1 MPALDPCGTDDLRE
15 RVIAFPH
22 FDRRRGKEKA
32 ETVVRFYDRRVLI
45 VRKDDMTRSRR
56 ENLLRLAVWA
66 GASLALVA
74 CRHAPSPPSL
84 ASGQSAFTFIEA
96 PSPTESARQGEMTTG
111 PRQPVDVLVA
121 AEPILPLATPE
132 YPAAALGRQRV
143 PALIGVR
150 ITVDERGWV
159 TDVAPSQK
167 ALTMPGPFVA
177 EFQAA
182 VQTAVAQWH
191 FRPAEKRHLVPGRGG
206 PMKEDYWVVTR
217 AEKTE
222 AVFDV
227 AFTFT
232 ASGDV
237 LSGGAR

>member
-1 MPALDPCGTDDLRE
+1 MKRSGRE
-15 RVIAFPH
+15 QWRQIA
-22 FDRRRGKEKA
+22 G
-32 ETVVRFYDRRVLI
+32 
-45 VRKDDMTRSRR
+45 
-56 ENLLRLAVWA
+56 LAAA
-66 GASLALVA
+66 GFALVA
-74 CRHAPSPPSL
+74 CRHAPTATTEP
-84 ASGQSAFTFIEA
+84 SGQSSFTFIEA
-96 PSPTESARQGEMTTG
+96 SASAGSTGQGEIATG

-121 AEPILPLATPE
+121 AEPILPLATPVF
-132 YPAAALGRQRV
+132 PAAALGRLRV

-159 TDVAPSQK
+159 TDVAPSLK
-167 ALTMPGPFVA
+167 ALTMSGPFVA

-182 VQTAVAQWH
+182 VKEAVAHWQ

-206 PMKEDYWVVTR
+206 PMQEDYWVVTR

-222 AVFDV
+222 ALFDV

-232 ASGDV
+232 TSGGV